1 MCIGEGGHWL
11 RPSLQ
16 RGWIAWPCAPL
27 SSAPRHCTRL
37 ALPSVSIGTAF
48 NPGLQPPEAT
58 HAHLLTSLPVTKPQD
73 EVGSGPPLP
82 LPLEVM
88 LQGKVEGVVDW

>member
-1 MCIGEGGHWL
+1 M
-11 RPSLQ
+11 
-16 RGWIAWPCAPL
+16 
-27 SSAPRHCTRL
+27 
-37 ALPSVSIGTAF
+37 SIGTAF

-58 HAHLLTSLPVTKPQD
+58 RAHLLTSLPVTKPQD

-82 LPLEVM
+82 LLLEVM